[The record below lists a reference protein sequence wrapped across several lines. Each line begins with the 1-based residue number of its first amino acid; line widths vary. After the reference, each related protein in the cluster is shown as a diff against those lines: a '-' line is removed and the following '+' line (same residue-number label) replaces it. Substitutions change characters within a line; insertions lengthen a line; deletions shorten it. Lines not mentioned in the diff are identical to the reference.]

1 LQISAK
7 VGESQLKVSSQ
18 NEQKWVNFCSTNSER
33 GGVVKRITAR
43 PETAHQAAL
52 LRLLR
57 DRAWSRAELGDVVDL
72 SRSKLNLEIDRLIEL
87 NLAEQAG
94 LAASRGGR
102 RSGMVRL
109 AGSLRFAGIDIGAT
123 SIDVAVTDGELKIL
137 GHVSEPCDVRDGPAT
152 VLNQAME
159 MVGKLR
165 DQGYFTQ
172 LHGAGIGVPG
182 PVSFREGMPVAPPLM
197 PGWDRY
203 PVRETVGQELNCP
216 AAVDND
222 VNIMALGELHA
233 GLAKQVDDFL
243 FVKIGTGIGCGIVV
257 DGKIYRGVS
266 GSAGDIGHIRVD
278 DQGPT
283 CACGNVGCLEAYFGG
298 AALAREATAIAGR
311 SPYLGERLRLTGT
324 LTGEDVAAAA
334 EMGDAEAVRLIRD
347 GGRRVGTVLAGLV
360 SFFNPGLVII
370 AGGVAKLGHVLLAE
384 IRSVVYRRSLPL
396 ATGNLPIVLSE
407 LGADAGVIGAAR
419 LSSDH
424 VFSAP

>member
-1 LQISAK
+1 M
-7 VGESQLKVSSQ
+7 
-18 NEQKWVNFCSTNSER
+18 
-33 GGVVKRITAR
+33 KRVTAR
-43 PETAHQAAL
+43 PENPHQATL

-57 DRAWSRAELGDVVDL
+57 ERARSRAELGDVAEL
-72 SRSKLNLEIDRLIEL
+72 SRSRLNLELDRLVEL
-87 NLAEQAG
+87 RLVEQAG

-109 AGSLRFAGIDIGAT
+109 AATMRFAGVDVGAT
-123 SIDVAVTDGELKIL
+123 SVDVAVTDGGLEVL
-137 GHVSEPCDVRDGPAT
+137 GRASEPCDVRDGPVAVLDRAT
-152 VLNQAME
+152 E
-159 MVGKLR
+159 MLAKLR
-165 DQGYFTQ
+165 GQGLFTQ

-182 PVSFREGMPVAPPLM
+182 PVSFREGMPVAPPIM

-203 PVRETVGQELNCP
+203 PVRETLGQELGCP
-216 AAVDND
+216 VVVDND

-278 DQGPT
+278 DTGPI
-283 CACGNVGCLEAYFGG
+283 CACGNAGCLEAYFGG
-298 AALAREATAIAGR
+298 AALAREATAVAER
-311 SPYLGERLRLTGT
+311 SPYLSERLRRTGA

-334 EMGDAEAVRLIRD
+334 ELGDAEAVRLIRD
-347 GGRRVGTVLAGLV
+347 GGHRVGLVLAGLV
-360 SFFNPGLVII
+360 SFFNPGLVIV
-370 AGGVAKLGHVLLAE
+370 AGGVARLGHLLLAE

-407 LGADAGVIGAAR
+407 LGDSAGVIGAAR
-419 LSSDH
+419 LCSDH

>member
-1 LQISAK
+1 M
-7 VGESQLKVSSQ
+7 
-18 NEQKWVNFCSTNSER
+18 
-33 GGVVKRITAR
+33 KRVTAR
-43 PETAHQAAL
+43 PENPHQATL

-57 DRAWSRAELGDVVDL
+57 ERARSRAELGDVAEL
-72 SRSKLNLEIDRLIEL
+72 SRSRLNLELDRLVEL
-87 NLAEQAG
+87 RLVEQAG

-109 AGSLRFAGIDIGAT
+109 AATMRFAGIDVGAT
-123 SIDVAVTDGELKIL
+123 SVDVAVTDGGLEVL
-137 GHVSEPCDVRDGPAT
+137 GRASEPCDVRDGPVA
-152 VLNQAME
+152 VLDRVTE
-159 MVGKLR
+159 MLAKLR
-165 DQGYFTQ
+165 GQGLFTQ

-182 PVSFREGMPVAPPLM
+182 PVSFREGMPVAPPIM

-203 PVRETVGQELNCP
+203 PVRETLGQELGCP
-216 AAVDND
+216 VVVDND

-278 DQGPT
+278 DAGPI
-283 CACGNVGCLEAYFGG
+283 CACGNAGCLEAYFGG
-298 AALAREATAIAGR
+298 AALAREATAVAER
-311 SPYLGERLRLTGT
+311 SPYLGERLRRTGE

-334 EMGDAEAVRLIRD
+334 ELGDVEAVRLIRD
-347 GGRRVGTVLAGLV
+347 GGHRVGLVLAGLV
-360 SFFNPGLVII
+360 SFFNPGLVIV
-370 AGGVAKLGHVLLAE
+370 AGGVARLGHLLLAE

-407 LGADAGVIGAAR
+407 LGDSAGVIGAAR
-419 LSSDH
+419 LCSDH